1 MSIGSWPGRPEPPY
15 RPDPLRPGWPLP
27 PEPPTPEVEP
37 VRRRAHPV
45 MVPIVDLPR
54 AGGRDRRRVMASG
67 PLDAMS
73 TTRIAAEL
81 MALDGESADDVEL
94 VINSDGG
101 PLADVLA
108 LLDVIGAMRA
118 KVTTRCLG
126 RATGS
131 AAVLLAAG
139 TGGRRAGAN
148 ATISLRDREVAR
160 IEGSPV
166 ALRAQLD
173 DLEHARER
181 VLDALVRSTGQPLD
195 ELRRQLESGAL
206 LDPTAAAA
214 LGLIDPAG

>member
-37 VRRRAHPV
+37 VPRRSHAV
-45 MVPIVDLPR
+45 MVPIVDFPR
-54 AGGRDRRRVMASG
+54 AAREVRRVVASG
-67 PLDAMS
+67 PLDTAT

-81 MALDGESADDVEL
+81 MAFDGESADDIEV

-118 KVTTRCLG
+118 TVTTRCLG
-126 RATGS
+126 RAIGS

-139 TGGRRAGAN
+139 TGGRSAGPHAV
-148 ATISLRDREVAR
+148 ISLRDREIAR

-181 VLDALVRSTGQPLD
+181 VLDALVRSTGQPRD
-195 ELRRQLESGAL
+195 ELRRQLDAGPL
-206 LDPTAAAA
+206 LDPAAAAA